1 MRRIPLALLLLTL
14 LVPARAADAA
24 VDPRQVTA
32 SWTRVLQGLS
42 SPVAMTHPP
51 GDSRLFVVERTGK
64 IRVVRNGVLKA
75 TPFLDLT
82 RRVNTSGE
90 GGLLG
95 LAFKPNY
102 RTSGHF
108 FVAYTDANMTL
119 KVRRYRAPTPSGDTA
134 GTTGVDVIS
143 VPHPGASN
151 HNGGQLAFGPGGYL
165 FIGTGDGGGSGDP
178 NGNAQ
183 NLNSLLGKIL
193 RIDISNYRGTAT
205 TAYSSPKTNPYYGAD
220 KPGRGEIWA
229 SGLRNPWRF
238 SFDRG
243 HQDLYVGDVGQGA
256 REEVDQFALGGRNLG
271 WDCREGTLN
280 TATQYGGAY
289 CRSSGYL
296 PPVYEYDHSLGCAI
310 IGGYT
315 YRGTRYADLVDGW
328 YLFGDYCS
336 GRLWLL
342 GRDSAGKR
350 VAGEVGD
357 FPGNILAFGRNAAG
371 ELYLLAESGDVYRMA
386 FARR

>member
-1 MRRIPLALLLLTL
+1 MRFPLALLVLLSL
-14 LVPARAADAA
+14 LPAGTAEAAE
-24 VDPRQVTA
+24 DPRQVNA
-32 SWTRVLQGLS
+32 SWTRVLTGLDQ
-42 SPVAMTHPP
+42 PVAMTHPP
-51 GDSRLFVVERTGK
+51 GDSRLFVVERTGR
-64 IRVVRNGVLKA
+64 IRVVRNGALKA
-75 TPFLDLT
+75 TPFLDLR
-82 RRVNTSGE
+82 RRVNTAGE

-119 KVRRYRAPTPSGDTA
+119 KVRRYRNPAPSGDVA
-134 GTTGVDVIS
+134 GATGVDVIS
-143 VPHPGASN
+143 IPHPGATN
-151 HNGGQLAFGPGGYL
+151 HNGGQIAFGPGGYL
-165 FIGTGDGGGSGDP
+165 FVGTGDGGGGGDP

-183 NLNSLLGKIL
+183 NLNVLLGKIL

-205 TAYSSPKTNPYYGAD
+205 TAYSSPTTNPYYGSG

-243 HQDLYVGDVGQGA
+243 HHDLYVGDVGQGA
-256 REEVDQFALGGRNLG
+256 REEVDQFALGGPNLG
-271 WDCREGTLN
+271 WDCREGTID
-280 TATQYGGAY
+280 TVAQYGGSY
-289 CRSSGYL
+289 CPSSGFTA
-296 PPVYEYDHSLGCAI
+296 PVFEYGHDLGCAI
-310 IGGYT
+310 IGGFT
-315 YRGTRYADLVDGW
+315 YRGTRYKDLVDGW

-342 GRDSAGKR
+342 GRDAAGDR
-350 VAGEVGD
+350 VGAVVGT

-371 ELYLLAESGDVYRMA
+371 ELYLLAGNGDVYRMA
-386 FARR
+386 FARK